1 MDSVNLPKP
10 HFAHYE
16 SHSSIHHSSKRTISV
31 MASGVAMCS
40 PDTFSFNVTV
50 CSTKSALTEAQTSVK
65 RRGDYILQVLRN
77 HSIKN
82 VRSLTDMWT
91 EGNGEEHVVEMSIS
105 VQCVDVEKC
114 CKVRNT
120 IMEKLD
126 SPSVHCSSIGCS
138 HTPEWK
144 ASKMYVRFFENHR
157 VDIINN
163 NYYGIKFGCKC

>member
-10 HFAHYE
+10 RCTQYE
-16 SHSSIHHSSKRTISV
+16 SHSGIHHSPKRTISV
-31 MASGVAMCS
+31 MASGVAVCS

-50 CSTKSALTEAQTSVK
+50 CSTKSALTEAQASVK

-77 HSIKN
+77 HNIRN
-82 VRSLTDMWT
+82 IRSLTDMWT
-91 EGNGEEHVVEMSIS
+91 EANGEEHVVEMSIS
-105 VQCVDVEKC
+105 VQCGDVEKC
-114 CKVRNT
+114 SKVRNT

-144 ASKMYVRFFENHR
+144 AMKMYVRVFENCR
-157 VDIINN
+157 ATNR
-163 NYYGIKFGCKC
+163 GRK